1 MVEVPAY
8 GEKGKAKFLEFF
20 QGKLKKRIVIGLE
33 PQMPSRFEDGLIKS
47 KETAVS
53 KAPFCMTGLGPGIA
67 EVKVEPLYFPFSNQS
82 SRWAA
87 SARRIRALSSSRSRS
102 FFTA

>member
-67 EVKVEPLYFPFSNQS
+67 EVKVEPLYFPFFEPVKQMGCVSPQDTG
-82 SRWAA
+82 
-87 SARRIRALSSSRSRS
+87 IIKFQVPQ